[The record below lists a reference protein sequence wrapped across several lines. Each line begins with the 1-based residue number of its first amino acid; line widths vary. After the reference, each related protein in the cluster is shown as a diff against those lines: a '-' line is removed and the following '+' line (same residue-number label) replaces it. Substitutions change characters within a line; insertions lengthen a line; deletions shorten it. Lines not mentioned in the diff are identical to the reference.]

1 MKVDLRIV
9 AGQFRG
15 RKLSCEVAPGMRPTP
30 QMVREALFSILG
42 DAVPDRPFF
51 DIFACSGVVG
61 LEAIS
66 RGATSSVFIE
76 RDPKLAASI
85 DQYAQRFGA
94 GRRAQ
99 VIRID
104 AYRWADRWLA
114 PSGPA
119 TVYVSP
125 PFADF
130 EQRPE
135 MLVRLIAQIQSKLA
149 PGSVLA
155 LQAERGL
162 VSQELPDAGQW
173 DERRYGRNM
182 LLFWVKKYPEAN
194 GNSAVGGAGIDRESQ
209 HDLPE

>member
-1 MKVDLRIV
+1 MRVELRIV

-15 RKLSCEVAPGMRPTP
+15 RKLTCEVAPGVRPTP

-42 DAVPDRPFF
+42 DAVPERPFF
-51 DIFACSGVVG
+51 DVFACSGVIG

-66 RGATSSVFIE
+66 RGATSATFIE
-76 RDPKLAASI
+76 RDPRLASSI
-85 DQYAQRFGA
+85 EQYADRFGA
-94 GRRAQ
+94 RGRSR

-104 AYRWADRWLA
+104 AYRWADRWIA
-114 PSGPA
+114 PAEPA

-135 MLVRLIAQIQSKLA
+135 LLVRLIAQLQSKLA

-155 LQAERGL
+155 LQAEKGL
-162 VSQELPDAGQW
+162 VSEELPDAGKW
-173 DERRYGRNM
+173 DERRYGRNL
-182 LLFWVKKYPEAN
+182 LLFWVKPLAAVNGASEAQ
-194 GNSAVGGAGIDRESQ
+194 NSSTT
-209 HDLPE
+209 